1 MSSVQHTSVSTPLI
15 QLENISVRRD
25 ERDILRNI
33 DFALQAKEIVTLIG
47 PNGAGKSTLIKVLL
61 GIMSPNKGKVHF
73 SKKLKLAYVPQKF
86 NPSASLP
93 LRVQDLLDLEICTA
107 DLREEISRD
116 TGIQKLL
123 SSKVQ
128 QLSGGERQRVLLAR
142 ALLRQPDILVLD
154 EPMQGL
160 DIQSEADFEKYKG
173 TLNGKVIMLPTTL
186 STSPAF
192 EPEARRLTEEDLAN
206 RKEVSV
212 GGGGGRY
219 TPAQLQQMRDQRAL
233 DQKVND
239 FLLEEGIA
247 LRISGTRGNFGT
259 VFHTRA
265 GSYSTAKN
273 KTIPEMEIALE
284 HFGRIERLLKNGQT
298 VTVDAEIEVEW
309 LDDDYKGYNV
319 LAEIPGTD
327 KTLKPELVLL
337 GAHLDSWHAGTGAND
352 NAAGVVVMMEAIRI
366 LKTLGVQ
373 PKRTIR
379 IALWGEEEQ
388 GLFGSRG
395 YVQKYVA
402 DRQTLDK
409 KGEWDKI
416 SAYYNVDNGSGKI
429 RGIYLEGND
438 QLVPIFEK
446 WFEPFHEMGAKTI
459 TRRNT
464 GSTDHVAFDA
474 VGVPG
479 FQFIQDPIDYGRGYH
494 TNMDLYERMQQ
505 IDMTQA
511 AIIVA
516 AMVYNTAQRDQ
527 KLPRKPWDN

>member
-1 MSSVQHTSVSTPLI
+1 MKLKHQISLLVLALFVWSSAAVAQEQVDLEMMYKIKNEGLRNSQIQDLAFHLTDLMGPRLSGSTNLRRSR
-15 QLENISVRRD
+15 QWTADKFKEWGLENVR
-25 ERDILRNI
+25 I
-33 DFALQAKEIVTLIG
+33 DSYGDFGRGWDVKKSYIAMKDPYYASIIG
-47 PNGAGKSTLIKVLL
+47 HPKAWTDGTNGFVSSEVVL
-61 GIMSPNKGKVHF
+61 V
-73 SKKLKLAYVPQKF
+73 
-86 NPSASLP
+86 
-93 LRVQDLLDLEICTA
+93 
-107 DLREEISRD
+107 
-116 TGIQKLL
+116 
-123 SSKVQ
+123 
-128 QLSGGERQRVLLAR
+128 
-142 ALLRQPDILVLD
+142 
-154 EPMQGL
+154 
-160 DIQSEADFEKYKG
+160 DIQSEADIDKYKG
-173 TLNGKVIMLPTTL
+173 KLAGKVIIVPTTL

-192 EPEARRLTEEDLAN
+192 EAEARRLTDEELEA
-206 RKEVSV
+206 RKVIAI
-212 GGGGGRY
+212 GGGGGARFS
-219 TPAQLQQMRDQRAL
+219 PQQAEAMRAARAL
-233 DQKVND
+233 DAKVNE
-239 FLLEEGIA
+239 FLMEEGIA
-247 LRISGTRGNFGT
+247 LRLTGTRGNFGT

-265 GSYSTAKN
+265 GSYSTDKR
-273 KTIPEMEIALE
+273 KTMPEMEIALE
-284 HFGRIERLLKNGQT
+284 HFGRIERLIKNGHK
-298 VTVDAEIEVEW
+298 VTIDAEIEVEW

-327 KTLKPELVLL
+327 KTLKPELVML

-388 GLFGSRG
+388 GLYGSRG

-402 DRQTLDK
+402 DRQTKDK

-438 QLVPIFEK
+438 QLVPVFEK

-505 IDMTQA
+505 GDMTQA

-527 KLPRKPWDN
+527 KLPRKPWN

>member
-1 MSSVQHTSVSTPLI
+1 MYMKLKVQFSFVLFVAFLWTPSIYAQEKVDLEMMYKIKTEGTRNSQIQDLSFHLTDLMGPRLSGSTNLRRARQWTADKFQEWGLQNIKIDSYGDFGRGWDVKKSYIAMKTPYYAPLI
-15 QLENISVRRD
+15 GYPKAWTEG
-25 ERDILRNI
+25 
-33 DFALQAKEIVTLIG
+33 T
-47 PNGAGKSTLIKVLL
+47 NGLVSSEVVL
-61 GIMSPNKGKVHF
+61 V
-73 SKKLKLAYVPQKF
+73 
-86 NPSASLP
+86 
-93 LRVQDLLDLEICTA
+93 
-107 DLREEISRD
+107 
-116 TGIQKLL
+116 
-123 SSKVQ
+123 
-128 QLSGGERQRVLLAR
+128 
-142 ALLRQPDILVLD
+142 
-154 EPMQGL
+154 
-160 DIQSEADFEKYKG
+160 DIQFEEDFEKYKG
-173 TLNGKVIMLPTTL
+173 KLSGKIIMLPTTL

-192 EPEARRLTEEDLAN
+192 TAEARRLTNEELEN
-206 RKEVSV
+206 RKEVTINAATGARS
-212 GGGGGRY
+212 
-219 TPAQLQQMRDQRAL
+219 TAAQLQQMADQRAL
-233 DQKVND
+233 DQKVNE
-239 FLLEEGIA
+239 FLMNEGIA
-247 LRISGTRGNFGT
+247 LKLSGTRGNFGT

-273 KTIPEMEIALE
+273 KTLPEMEIALE
-284 HFGRIERLLKNGQT
+284 HFGRIERLLKNGQS
-298 VTVDAEIEVEW
+298 VNLDAEIEVEW

-366 LKTLGVQ
+366 LKTLDVQ
-373 PKRTIR
+373 PRRTIR

-395 YVQKYVA
+395 YVQKYVG
-402 DRQTLDK
+402 DRRTQEK
-409 KGEWDKI
+409 KEEWNKI

-438 QLVPIFEK
+438 QLVPVFEK

-505 IDMTQA
+505 GDMTQA

-516 AMVYNTAQRDQ
+516 AMVYNTAQRDL
-527 KLPRKPWDN
+527 KLPRKPWGK

>member
-1 MSSVQHTSVSTPLI
+1 MIHKYQFSLVLFVLFLFSAPSFGQENTDLEMIYKIKTEGTRNSQIQDLAHNLTDLMGPRLSGSTNLRRARQWTADKFKEWGLKNVKIDSYGEFGRGWDVKKSYIAMKDPYYAPLI
-15 QLENISVRRD
+15 GYPKAWTDGTGGLINSEV
-25 ERDILRNI
+25 IL
-33 DFALQAKEIVTLIG
+33 
-47 PNGAGKSTLIKVLL
+47 
-61 GIMSPNKGKVHF
+61 
-73 SKKLKLAYVPQKF
+73 
-86 NPSASLP
+86 
-93 LRVQDLLDLEICTA
+93 
-107 DLREEISRD
+107 
-116 TGIQKLL
+116 
-123 SSKVQ
+123 
-128 QLSGGERQRVLLAR
+128 
-142 ALLRQPDILVLD
+142 
-154 EPMQGL
+154 L
-160 DIQSEADFEKYKG
+160 DIQSEADFEKLKG
-173 TLNGKVIMLPTTL
+173 TLRGKVIMVPTPL

-192 EPEARRLTEEDLAN
+192 EPEARRLTEDDLAN
-206 RKEVSV
+206 RKEMSIGN
-212 GGGGGRY
+212 GGGGARY
-219 TPAQLQQMRDQRAL
+219 SPAQLQQMRDQRAL
-233 DQKVND
+233 DQKVNE
-239 FLLEEGIA
+239 FLMEEGIA
-247 LRISGTRGNFGT
+247 MRISGTRGNFGT

-284 HFGRIERLLKNGQT
+284 HFGRIERLLKSGQT
-298 VTVDAEIEVEW
+298 VTIDAEIEVEW

-327 KTLKPELVLL
+327 SSLKPELVLL

-366 LKTLGVQ
+366 LKALGVQ

-402 DRQTLDK
+402 DRQTQDK

-505 IDMTQA
+505 GDMTQA

-527 KLPRKPWDN
+527 KLPRKPWGK

>member
-1 MSSVQHTSVSTPLI
+1 MKYKYQFSLILFVAFMFSAPAYSQENADLEMIYKIKTEGIRNSQIQDLAYNLTDLMGPRLSGSTNLRRARQWTADKFTEWGLSNVKIDTYGEFGRGWDVKKSYIAMKDPYYAPLI
-15 QLENISVRRD
+15 GYPKAWTDGTGGLINSEV
-25 ERDILRNI
+25 IL
-33 DFALQAKEIVTLIG
+33 
-47 PNGAGKSTLIKVLL
+47 
-61 GIMSPNKGKVHF
+61 
-73 SKKLKLAYVPQKF
+73 
-86 NPSASLP
+86 
-93 LRVQDLLDLEICTA
+93 
-107 DLREEISRD
+107 
-116 TGIQKLL
+116 
-123 SSKVQ
+123 
-128 QLSGGERQRVLLAR
+128 
-142 ALLRQPDILVLD
+142 
-154 EPMQGL
+154 L

-479 FQFIQDPIDYGRGYH
+479 FQFIQDPIEYSTRTH
-494 TNMDLYERMQQ
+494 HSNMDVYDHLMQDDLKQ
-505 IDMTQA
+505 IAT
-511 AIIVA
+511 IVA
-516 AMVYNTAQRDQ
+516 TFALNAAQQ
-527 KLPRKPWDN
+527 SSLMPRKESK

>member
-1 MSSVQHTSVSTPLI
+1 MKYKYQFSLILFVAFLFSAPAYSQENTDLEMIYKIKTEGIRNSQIQDLAYNLTDLMGPRLSGSTNLRRARQWTADKFTEWGLSNVKIDTYGEFGRGWDVKKSYIAMKDPYYAPLI
-15 QLENISVRRD
+15 GYPKAWTDGTGGLINSEV
-25 ERDILRNI
+25 IL
-33 DFALQAKEIVTLIG
+33 
-47 PNGAGKSTLIKVLL
+47 
-61 GIMSPNKGKVHF
+61 
-73 SKKLKLAYVPQKF
+73 
-86 NPSASLP
+86 
-93 LRVQDLLDLEICTA
+93 
-107 DLREEISRD
+107 
-116 TGIQKLL
+116 
-123 SSKVQ
+123 
-128 QLSGGERQRVLLAR
+128 
-142 ALLRQPDILVLD
+142 
-154 EPMQGL
+154 L

-192 EPEARRLTEEDLAN
+192 EPEARRLTEEDLSN
-206 RKEVSV
+206 RKEVSI
-212 GGGGGRY
+212 GGGGARY
-219 TPAQLQQMRDQRAL
+219 SPAQLQQMRDQRAL

-388 GLFGSRG
+388 GLYGSRG

-402 DRQTLDK
+402 DRQTFDK

-505 IDMTQA
+505 GDMTQA

-527 KLPRKPWDN
+527 KLPRKPWDK

>member
-1 MSSVQHTSVSTPLI
+1 MMLRIQFRSILIVAFLWASHTNAQENVD
-15 QLENISVRRD
+15 LEMIY
-25 ERDILRNI
+25 
-33 DFALQAKEIVTLIG
+33 K
-47 PNGAGKSTLIKVLL
+47 IKTE
-61 GIMSPNKGKVHF
+61 GTKNSQI
-73 SKKLKLAYVPQKF
+73 
-86 NPSASLP
+86 
-93 LRVQDLLDLEICTA
+93 QDLSFHLTDLMGP
-107 DLREEISRD
+107 R
-116 TGIQKLL
+116 
-123 SSKVQ
+123 
-128 QLSGGERQRVLLAR
+128 LSGSTNLRRARKWASEKFTSWGLQNVKIDSYGDFGRGWDVKKSYIAMKIPYYAPIIGYPKAWTEGTKGLVSGEV
-142 ALLRQPDILVLD
+142 ILVN
-154 EPMQGL
+154 
-160 DIQSEADFEKYKG
+160 IQSEADIEQYKG
-173 TLNGKVIMLPTTL
+173 KLSGKIVMLPSVL

-192 EPEARRLTEEDLAN
+192 SAEARRLTDEELQS
-206 RKEVSV
+206 RKEISINAAT
-212 GGGGGRY
+212 GARY
-219 TPAQLQQMRDQRAL
+219 TPAQMQQMRDQRAL
-233 DQKVND
+233 DQKVNE
-239 FLLEEGIA
+239 FLIIEDIA
-247 LRISGTRGNFGT
+247 LRLTGTRGNFGT

-265 GSYSTAKN
+265 GSFSTAKN
-273 KTIPEMEIALE
+273 KTLPEMEIALE

-298 VTVDAEIEVEW
+298 VNIDAEIEVEW

-327 KTLKPELVLL
+327 KMLKPELVML

-366 LKTLGVQ
+366 LKTLGIQ
-373 PKRTIR
+373 PRRTIR

-395 YVQKYVA
+395 YVQQYVG
-402 DRQTLDK
+402 DRQSQEK
-409 KGEWDKI
+409 KEEWDKI

-438 QLVPIFEK
+438 QLVPVFEK

-505 IDMTQA
+505 GDMTQS

-516 AMVYNTAQRDQ
+516 AMVYHTAQRDL
-527 KLPRKPWDN
+527 KLPRKPWDK